1 MEGVPAVEGP
11 ARPTEP
17 ASRALEYGVL
27 GPDDTGLESSLVE
40 SADESVGVALL
51 NEATR
56 GSGGDGAAAEGIWG
70 TERDPVVPT
79 LFPKNGPVNGVGMKH
94 LGVTPAEEE
103 GMEFRKEGASGGEIE
118 LFNRFLAL
126 AHCDGRP
133 LVPGAAEGATQ
144 RSRTCVS
151 KKGGKLFLL
160 QGPRSGEC
168 RGLRGKEGATGR

>member
-1 MEGVPAVEGP
+1 ME
-11 ARPTEP
+11 T
-17 ASRALEYGVL
+17 
-27 GPDDTGLESSLVE
+27 T
-40 SADESVGVALL
+40 DESVGVALV

-56 GSGGDGAAAEGIWG
+56 GSGGDGAAAEGSWG

-118 LFNRFLAL
+118 LHNRFLAL
-126 AHCDGRP
+126 AHCDGRPP

-151 KKGGKLFLL
+151 KKGGRLFLL
-160 QGPRSGEC
+160 QGGMPRPKRE
-168 RGLRGKEGATGR
+168 RGSDRKVGSQKLEAISLGVTPATERMAASIVESKARKEEK